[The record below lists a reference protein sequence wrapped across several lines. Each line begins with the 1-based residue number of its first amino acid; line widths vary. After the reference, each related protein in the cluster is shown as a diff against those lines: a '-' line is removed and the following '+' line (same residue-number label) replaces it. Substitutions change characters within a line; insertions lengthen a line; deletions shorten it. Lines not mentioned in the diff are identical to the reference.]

1 MHLGHTDTTKP
12 GQMKGAD
19 TLIGFSRG
27 GYSSY
32 LDIFDAVYKDAE
44 QNNSMF
50 GLERGFQNIY
60 EANSKLVSELTN
72 ERILGFEALR
82 FKDVARSLSEGTAL
96 GRYEHDDN
104 YTLDLDMVDI
114 RLRKLKERHPEI
126 QTFEEMYAQLKT
138 NASATEQSA
147 ADVLNRADG
156 LGGVVGFM
164 AGMAGAFNKNDP
176 LNVLSLALGGFGA
189 RATTRIATEMGLGA
203 LSETIN
209 QVLGV
214 QENRKLLGLDNSTW
228 RAAQQILFAAAGAGA
243 LRGVIEVAPVAGRA
257 VERKVAPQRAL
268 GRALLS
274 ELETIGVPVRSE
286 TFLNQLSP
294 YLADGSNTSGRT
306 AGRAAQQILEQ
317 ERQFTDTNPLG
328 RGPEAVTEHHARA
341 VAATEEYRKGVE
353 NEMNGVET
361 PRESLFDDMNLRGER
376 RGPPAEEITEA
387 QNTASA
393 DLDAE
398 ISVKNETITRL
409 EDDIAKI
416 DEKVVANETRPF
428 SEFLREVE
436 PRKADE
442 LARIEA
448 EKARPD
454 LGKSKRRRLA
464 ERENK
469 IRNSKSGKQAD
480 ANRKTDIASNSKEKR
495 VQRSKVQAEQKEIRA
510 LQLKRERVRAKAAKE
525 FDTTPKIK
533 NPAQEKATAENV
545 KLEDAEAPRIP
556 GIPERGGMSPSEHVE
571 YTFNRLEEGDANLGR
586 ATDEAVA
593 RVEQSFDEVDGTFD
607 IGATRR
613 VSGDMMVT
621 LDDGT
626 SLNLR
631 DHLDDIKKNEELVE
645 AIRSCPI

>member
-1 MHLGHTDTTKP
+1 
-12 GQMKGAD
+12 
-19 TLIGFSRG
+19 
-27 GYSSY
+27 
-32 LDIFDAVYKDAE
+32 
-44 QNNSMF
+44 
-50 GLERGFQNIY
+50 
-60 EANSKLVSELTN
+60 
-72 ERILGFEALR
+72 
-82 FKDVARSLSEGTAL
+82 
-96 GRYEHDDN
+96 
-104 YTLDLDMVDI
+104 
-114 RLRKLKERHPEI
+114 
-126 QTFEEMYAQLKT
+126 
-138 NASATEQSA
+138 
-147 ADVLNRADG
+147 
-156 LGGVVGFM
+156 
-164 AGMAGAFNKNDP
+164 
-176 LNVLSLALGGFGA
+176 
-189 RATTRIATEMGLGA
+189 
-203 LSETIN
+203 
-209 QVLGV
+209 
-214 QENRKLLGLDNSTW
+214 
-228 RAAQQILFAAAGAGA
+228 
-243 LRGVIEVAPVAGRA
+243 
-257 VERKVAPQRAL
+257 
-268 GRALLS
+268 
-274 ELETIGVPVRSE
+274 
-286 TFLNQLSP
+286 
-294 YLADGSNTSGRT
+294 
-306 AGRAAQQILEQ
+306 
-317 ERQFTDTNPLG
+317 
-328 RGPEAVTEHHARA
+328 
-341 VAATEEYRKGVE
+341 
-353 NEMNGVET
+353 
-361 PRESLFDDMNLRGER
+361 
-376 RGPPAEEITEA
+376 
-387 QNTASA
+387 
-393 DLDAE
+393 
-398 ISVKNETITRL
+398 
-409 EDDIAKI
+409 
-416 DEKVVANETRPF
+416 
-428 SEFLREVE
+428 
-436 PRKADE
+436 